1 LAATWCWPTLAQ
13 MNHSELSHM
22 AGAVDDSTIN
32 IVVVIII
39 GYYLDLMFS
48 VLYQIQSYYFMNGI
62 WQLLKTKENY
72 KIEISDACL
81 FQCHANVPQWYRW
94 FIYIHVSFAVCRIR
108 MTTIVTRKDE
118 IGQRHSTFSTSVLF
132 IEVYRKTYQSDS
144 GDNRT
149 MWTLGSPHASGV
161 TKNKLTRKWNRVQ
174 RLHGIPSTV

>member
-1 LAATWCWPTLAQ
+1 

-81 FQCHANVPQWYRW
+81 FQYHANVPQWYRW